1 MGGQKQIILI
11 RDSVSH
17 TGTVRTELIIS
28 LLIIFD
34 PYNRNLVLLGDGPDF
49 TLVFFVVVDS
59 VSIS

>member
-11 RDSVSH
+11 RDSFSY

-34 PYNRNLVLLGDGPDF
+34 PYCRDLMLLGDGPDF
-49 TLVFFVVVDS
+49 T
-59 VSIS
+59 

>member
-34 PYNRNLVLLGDGPDF
+34 LYNRNLVLLGDGPDF
-49 TLVFFVVVDS
+49 TLVFLLLL
-59 VSIS
+59 IL